1 MIFCTVQSRKGSS
14 IITAMLFN
22 VVLTLLVLSML
33 EKNLLDRKISG
44 YFENSSLAFIKAE
57 KALLAMENKLK
68 NGEMPK
74 NAEVIS
80 SDICGVTFYKL
91 ISTGKSG
98 IASKTIQ
105 STFAKT
111 NDISKCT
118 PKPLIIEGR
127 QSWKECD

>member
-1 MIFCTVQSRKGSS
+1 
-14 IITAMLFN
+14 MLFN

-33 EKNLLDRKISG
+33 EKNLLYRKINS

-57 KALLAMENKLK
+57 KALLVMENELK
-68 NGEMPK
+68 NEKIPK
-74 NAEVIS
+74 NAEIIS

-91 ISTGKSG
+91 TSTGKSG

-105 STFAKT
+105 STFAKI

-118 PKPLIIEGR
+118 PKPLIKEGR
-127 QSWKECD
+127 QSWREFDS